1 MTVIKTPG
9 RRRRNTAPSCFIP
22 RAWRRKLEHPRRCEM
37 AQVNVVVPAPDAD
50 LVRRIGKGLR
60 EIEGFADALKRF
72 LDGEAGIS
80 AAQRQTLA
88 RQVAEEVVAA
98 LAPMLAS
105 PEAEAPRRK
114 QPPRKPACQ
123 VDMDV

>member
-1 MTVIKTPG
+1 
-9 RRRRNTAPSCFIP
+9 
-22 RAWRRKLEHPRRCEM
+22 M

-98 LAPMLAS
+98 LAPMLAA
-105 PEAEAPRRK
+105 PEAGAPRRR
-114 QPPRKPACQ
+114 QVARKPASQ
-123 VDMDV
+123 FDMDI

>member
-1 MTVIKTPG
+1 
-9 RRRRNTAPSCFIP
+9 
-22 RAWRRKLEHPRRCEM
+22 M

-50 LVRRIGKGLR
+50 LVRRVGKGLR

-72 LDGEAGIS
+72 LDGEESIP

-98 LAPMLAS
+98 LAPMLSA
-105 PEAEAPRRK
+105 PGADAPRRK
-114 QPPRKPACQ
+114 PPARKPAGQ
-123 VDMDV
+123 FDMDI

>member
-1 MTVIKTPG
+1 
-9 RRRRNTAPSCFIP
+9 
-22 RAWRRKLEHPRRCEM
+22 M

-60 EIEGFADALKRF
+60 EIEGFADALRQF
-72 LDGEAGIS
+72 LDGEAGIP

-98 LAPMLAS
+98 LSPMLA
-105 PEAEAPRRK
+105 APQTDASR
-114 QPPRKPACQ
+114 RKPAARKPAGQ
-123 VDMDV
+123 FDMDI